1 MAALE
6 LAVAYL
12 IAGALE
18 LGDDPAA
25 AAVYRELAVMTPEGH
40 PESGWNTFSAYEDDD
55 GRVVTQVQSL
65 ARANDPVYEVGF
77 RLVGSTEQERI
88 WAHVLKSVA
97 AHFDCNEP
105 VILERVC
112 VDPKLQWSQARNLC
126 HNAGAR
132 SMLYTMSAPLR
143 WRRDRPRT

>member
-65 ARANDPVYEVGF
+65 ARQRS
-77 RLVGSTEQERI
+77 RLRGRLPPRRLHGAGED
-88 WAHVLKSVA
+88 L
-97 AHFDCNEP
+97 
-105 VILERVC
+105 
-112 VDPKLQWSQARNLC
+112 
-126 HNAGAR
+126 GAR
-132 SMLYTMSAPLR
+132 PQVRRRPLR
-143 WRRDRPRT
+143 L